1 MMSFTGQEDHSIEL
15 AEAASL
21 TKRYRQSNPGEV
33 LGGFFG
39 RDAIESILAQE
50 GCVGIRYYNAEN
62 TSGEHTL
69 VLVGCDAAQNDILPG
84 VVLDLAKP
92 IPPYGGNSNQLNT

>member
-1 MMSFTGQEDHSIEL
+1 MSFTGHENHSIPL

-21 TKRYRQSNPGEV
+21 TKRFRDNNPADI

-39 RDAIESILAQE
+39 KDAIESVLAQV
-50 GCVGIRYYNAEN
+50 GCVGFRYYNAEKDN
-62 TSGEHTL
+62 GDHTL

-84 VVLDLAKP
+84 IVLDLAKP
-92 IPPYGGNSNQLNT
+92 IPPYGGNSNQLNS